1 MTAPETRPSLLIRV
15 RDHEDRDAWD
25 EFAQIY
31 RPVIMRLAHIRGLQS
46 ADAEDLAQRV
56 LMAVARAIPNWEPD
70 PVRAKFR
77 TWLRTIADNAILNA
91 LTRGLP
97 DHASGDDDMRLLLE
111 KRPAND
117 GPESGLLQVEF
128 RREVFARAAQQIR
141 GEFSDDTWMSF
152 WLTAVD
158 GLEIEAAAEQLG
170 RTRGSVYASRSR
182 VIKRLK
188 RAVDEFCSEI
198 EE

>member
-1 MTAPETRPSLLIRV
+1 M
-15 RDHEDRDAWD
+15 
-25 EFAQIY
+25 Y
-31 RPVIMRLAHIRGLQS
+31 
-46 ADAEDLAQRV
+46 
-56 LMAVARAIPNWEPD
+56 
-70 PVRAKFR
+70 
-77 TWLRTIADNAILNA
+77 
-91 LTRGLP
+91 
-97 DHASGDDDMRLLLE
+97 
-111 KRPAND
+111 KRQAND